1 MTTRNHRPTIATL
14 LVTAFL
20 AVLGSA
26 FAFSPSNVECI
37 APADPG
43 GGWDFTC
50 RSVGK
55 ILYDLKLVP
64 QPVKVTNMAGGGG
77 GVAYGYVVSKRDDDP
92 NLLVAASTATTTRL
106 AQNQFAGMSEDQVR
120 WVAAIGA
127 DFGIIAVSNDSPYQ
141 TLDDLIQA
149 VKNDPTKVA
158 FGGGSAVGGWDH
170 LKVLL
175 LMKAAGMDAV
185 KNVKYVSF
193 NSGGNALTQLLGN
206 HVQAVTGDISELKG
220 QLDAGNVR
228 ALAVLSDDR
237 LPGDLSSI
245 PTAKEQGYDV
255 VGANW
260 RGFYV
265 PGNISDEAYGYW
277 QDAMKQLYAS
287 DEWKA
292 AMEANGVAPF
302 WRGGQEFN
310 DFVTQQISDLRDL
323 SKEIGLIQ

>member
-1 MTTRNHRPTIATL
+1 MRIRSIGPLVATL
-14 LVTAFL
+14 LL
-20 AVLGSA
+20 ALLGSA

-55 ILYDLKLVP
+55 ILYDLKMVP

-77 GVAYGYVVSKRDDDP
+77 GVAYGYVVSKRDSDA
-92 NLLVAASTATTTRL
+92 NLLIAASTATTTRL
-106 AQNQFAGMSEDQVR
+106 AQNQFAGLSEKQVR
-120 WVAAIGA
+120 WVGAIGA
-127 DFGIIAVSNDSPYQ
+127 DFGVIAVAKDAPYQ
-141 TLDDLIQA
+141 TLKDLIDA
-149 VKNDPTKVA
+149 VEADPSSVA

-175 LMKAAGMDAV
+175 LMKAAGMQGV
-185 KNVKYVSF
+185 KNVKYISF
-193 NSGGNALTQLLGN
+193 NSGGNALTQLLGH

-220 QLDAGNVR
+220 QIEAGAVR
-228 ALAVLSDDR
+228 PLAILSDAR
-237 LPGDLSSI
+237 LPGLDI

-265 PGNISDEAYGYW
+265 PGKVSDDAFSFW
-277 QDAMKQLYAS
+277 QDTLDKLYAS
-287 DEWKA
+287 AEWKA
-292 AMEANGVAPF
+292 AMESNGLAPF
-302 WRGGQEFN
+302 HMSGTAFN
-310 DFVTQQISDLRDL
+310 DFVNKQISDLRDL
-323 SKEIGLIQ
+323 SKEIGLL

>member
-1 MTTRNHRPTIATL
+1 MKVRTPRFLLIAML
-14 LVTAFL
+14 LALT
-20 AVLGSA
+20 GGA
-26 FAFSPSNVECI
+26 FAFSPNNVECI

-55 ILYDLKLVP
+55 ILYDLKLAP

-77 GVAYGYVVSKRDDDP
+77 GVAYGYVVSKRDTDP
-92 NLLVAASTATTTRL
+92 DLLVAASTATTTRL
-106 AQNQFAGMSEDQVR
+106 AQNQFAGLNEDQVR

-127 DFGIIAVSNDSPYQ
+127 DFGVIAVNKDSPYQ
-141 TLDDLIQA
+141 TLADLVKA
-149 VKNDPTKVA
+149 VENDPSKIA

-175 LMKAAGMDAV
+175 LMKAAGMQGV
-185 KNVKYVSF
+185 KNVKYISF
-193 NSGGNALTQLLGN
+193 NNGGTALTQLLGN

-220 QLDAGNVR
+220 QIEAGNVR
-228 ALAVLSDDR
+228 PLAVLADAR
-237 LPGDLSSI
+237 LPGDLGTI

-265 PGNISDEAYGYW
+265 PGKISNDAFAYW
-277 QDAMKQLYAS
+277 QSSMDTLYAS

-292 AMEANGVAPF
+292 AMESNGLAPF
-302 WRGGQEFN
+302 HMSGNAFN
-310 DFVTQQISDLRDL
+310 DFVNNQIKDLRNL
-323 SKEIGLIQ
+323 SKEIGLLQ

>member
-1 MTTRNHRPTIATL
+1 MSIRKLAPLVMTL
-14 LVTAFL
+14 LL
-20 AVLGSA
+20 ATVGSA

-55 ILYDLKLVP
+55 ILYDLKMVP

-77 GVAYGYVVSKRDDDP
+77 GVAYGYVVSKRDSDP

-106 AQNQFAGMSEDQVR
+106 AQNQFAGLTEDQVR
-120 WVAAIGA
+120 WVGAIGA
-127 DFGIIAVSNDSPYQ
+127 DFGVIAVAKDSPYQ
-141 TLDDLIQA
+141 NLKDLIAA
-149 VKNDPTKVA
+149 VEADPSSVA

-175 LMKAAGMDAV
+175 LMKAAGMQGV
-185 KNVKYVSF
+185 KNVKYISF
-193 NSGGNALTQLLGN
+193 NSGGNALTQLLGH

-220 QLDAGNVR
+220 QIEAGAVR
-228 ALAVLSDDR
+228 PLAILSDER
-237 LPGDLSSI
+237 LPGVDI

-265 PGNISDEAYGYW
+265 PGDASD
-277 QDAMKQLYAS
+277 DAFTFWKDTLDKLYAS

-292 AMEANGVAPF
+292 AMQSNGLAPF
-302 WRGGQEFN
+302 HMSGNAFN
-310 DFVTQQISDLRDL
+310 DFVNTQIKDLRNL
-323 SKEIGLIQ
+323 SKEIGLL

>member
-1 MTTRNHRPTIATL
+1 MKVTKIRMLIATL
-14 LVTAFL
+14 VLALV
-20 AVLGSA
+20 GGA

-64 QPVKVTNMAGGGG
+64 QPVKVTNMPGGGG
-77 GVAYGYVVSKRDDDP
+77 GVAYGYVVSKRDSDA

-106 AQNQFAGMSEDQVR
+106 AQNQFAGLSEEQVR

-127 DFGIIAVSNDSPYQ
+127 DFGVIAVNNDSPYQ
-141 TLDDLIQA
+141 TLDDLVKA
-149 VKNDPTKVA
+149 VEADPSKVA

-175 LMKAAGMDAV
+175 LMKAAGMQGV
-185 KNVKYVSF
+185 KNVKYISF

-206 HVQAVTGDISELKG
+206 HVQAVTGDVSELKG
-220 QLDAGNVR
+220 QLEAGNVR
-228 ALAVLSDDR
+228 ALAVLSDAR
-237 LPGDLSSI
+237 LPGDLASI

-265 PGNISDEAYGYW
+265 PGKVSDDAFGYW
-277 QDAMKQLYAS
+277 QTTMDTLYQS

-292 AMEANGVAPF
+292 AMESNGLAPF
-302 WRGGQEFN
+302 HMSGNAFN
-310 DFVTQQISDLRDL
+310 DFVTKQIADLRTL
-323 SKEIGLIQ
+323 SKEIGLLQ

>member
-1 MTTRNHRPTIATL
+1 MRLRRASPVLATL
-14 LVTAFL
+14 LL
-20 AVLGSA
+20 ALAGAA
-26 FAFSPSNVECI
+26 FAFAPSNVECI

-55 ILYDLKLVP
+55 ILYDLKMVP

-77 GVAYGYVVSKRDDDP
+77 GVAYGYVVSKRDTDQD
-92 NLLVAASTATTTRL
+92 LLIAASTATTTRL
-106 AQNQFAGMSEDQVR
+106 AQNQFAGLSEDQVR

-127 DFGIIAVSNDSPYQ
+127 DFGAIAVNNDSPYH
-141 TLDDLIQA
+141 TLKDLVAA
-149 VKNDPTKVA
+149 VEADPSKVA
-158 FGGGSAVGGWDH
+158 FAGGSAVGGWDH

-175 LMKAAGMDAV
+175 LLKAAGMQNV

-193 NSGGNALTQLLGN
+193 NNGGAALTQLLGH

-220 QLDAGNVR
+220 QIEAGAVR
-228 ALAVLSDDR
+228 PLAVLSDAR
-237 LPGDLSSI
+237 LPGDLASI

-260 RGFYV
+260 RGFYL
-265 PGNISDEAYGYW
+265 PGKVSNDAFDYW
-277 QDAMKQLYAS
+277 KNSLDRLYAS

-292 AMEANGVAPF
+292 AMVSNGLAPF
-302 WRGGQEFN
+302 HMSGDAFN
-310 DFVTQQISDLRDL
+310 SFVNKQIKDLRAL
-323 SKEIGLIQ
+323 SQEIGLLP

>member
-1 MTTRNHRPTIATL
+1 MKVHRLAPLLATL
-14 LVTAFL
+14 LL
-20 AVLGSA
+20 GLLGSA
-26 FAFSPSNVECI
+26 FAFSPNNVECI

-55 ILYDLKLVP
+55 ILYDLKDVP

-77 GVAYGYVVSKRDDDP
+77 GVAYGYVVSKRSDDA
-92 NLLVAASTATTTRL
+92 NLIVAASTATTTRL
-106 AQNQFAGMSEDQVR
+106 AQNQYAGLSEDQVR
-120 WVAAIGA
+120 WVAALGA
-127 DFGIIAVSNDSPYQ
+127 DFGVITVAADSPFQ
-141 TLDDLIQA
+141 TLQDLVDA
-149 VKNDPTKVA
+149 VKADPTKVA

-175 LMKAAGMDAV
+175 LMKAAGMTDV
-185 KNVKYVSF
+185 KRVKYISF
-193 NSGGNALTQLLGN
+193 NNGGDALTQVLG
-206 HVQAVTGDISELKG
+206 HHLQAATGDISEVKG

-228 ALAVLSDDR
+228 VLAVLSDQR
-237 LPGDLSSI
+237 LPGDLANI

-265 PGNISDEAYGYW
+265 PGGVSDEAFTFW
-277 QDAMKQLYAS
+277 QDTMQALYKS

-292 AMEANGVAPF
+292 AMVSNGLAPF
-302 WRGGQEFN
+302 WMGGSEFN
-310 DFVTQQISDLRDL
+310 DFVNKQIKDLRDL
-323 SKEIGLIQ
+323 SKEIGLL

>member
-1 MTTRNHRPTIATL
+1 MKVTRIRMLMATL
-14 LVTAFL
+14 LL
-20 AVLGSA
+20 ALVGGA

-64 QPVKVTNMAGGGG
+64 QPVKVTNMPGGGG
-77 GVAYGYVVSKRDDDP
+77 GVAYGYVVSKRDSDA

-106 AQNQFAGMSEDQVR
+106 AQNQFAGLSEEQVR

-127 DFGIIAVSNDSPYQ
+127 DFGVIAVSNDSPYQ
-141 TLDDLIQA
+141 TLDDLVKA
-149 VKNDPTKVA
+149 VEADPSKVA
-158 FGGGSAVGGWDH
+158 FAGGSAVGGWDH

-175 LMKAAGMDAV
+175 LMKAAGMQGV
-185 KNVKYVSF
+185 KNVKYISF

-206 HVQAVTGDISELKG
+206 HVQAVTGDVSELKG
-220 QLDAGNVR
+220 QIEAGNVR
-228 ALAVLSDDR
+228 ALAVLSDAR
-237 LPGDLSSI
+237 LPGDLASI

-265 PGNISDEAYGYW
+265 PGKVSDDAFGYW
-277 QDAMKQLYAS
+277 QNTMDTLYAS

-292 AMEANGVAPF
+292 AMESNGLAPF
-302 WRGGQEFN
+302 HMSGNAFN
-310 DFVTQQISDLRDL
+310 DFVNKQIADLRAL
-323 SKEIGLIQ
+323 SKEIGLLQ